1 MRRWLL
7 LALILFPIAALA
19 SSTSGGIFSV
29 APTDKSM
36 EYLGMTLGNIPG
48 TPIQTDKSS
57 TISAL
62 IYVFN
67 QVVFVLGI
75 LIIVYTTVVGTMHT
89 AQEGEF
95 LGKKWHPVLVPLRA
109 ALGVYLLLP
118 STTGYN
124 WIQITVMWFI
134 VQGVGAANAL
144 WKQVIVY
151 NQTHISVTSNSRN
164 VSLLNVG
171 GSVDGVFNANVC
183 MVVLNQ
189 NPTAM
194 TQLEEPI
201 SVYRWGNTIQW
212 GRLSHAGQEQPLCGS
227 VTLPTIGSALTS
239 TTTTTSQSQTEA
251 LASAVM
257 TIQAVLMSAA
267 EEAVNGGGTNTL
279 GANAFTTAANLLQT
293 TANNLSI
300 TMDSLDTINEQAIKN
315 GWIHAGSYYFQLVNN
330 TGAMGNISVNLATS
344 GANQTEFT
352 NLLGNTLS
360 STLLGTI
367 NSDVAS
373 YTQTTNNNI
382 STPPP
387 SGKLKLSPSSANSNV
402 NSILGS
408 IFGSLMDNLVN
419 SINNQITTGKSGTQD
434 PMIAMATFGSNL
446 TVAVELAFWGSL
458 ALIFGVWLL
467 SSILHCMNPLGP
479 SMDFLLAM
487 ALPITITILSL
498 LYMAG
503 ILLGLYIPLI
513 PYLVFTFCAIGWML
527 LVIEALLGSSLIALT
542 LVIPSEDEI
551 GKAGH
556 AIIILLGLFL
566 RPALMILGFIFAI
579 QLLTVAIK
587 MLNFGFW
594 ETMVSSTGG
603 SASFGIFGMVAVLM
617 IYTTIATT
625 LTHECFSLIYV
636 LPNKILRWMGG
647 GHEGDDDAMG
657 KVKELKGSSEK
668 GAAIG
673 KSAMGGVLTKFSPKK

>member
-1 MRRWLL
+1 M
-7 LALILFPIAALA
+7 ALILFPIAALA
-19 SSTSGGIFSV
+19 SSSSGGIFSV

-95 LGKKWHPVLVPLRA
+95 LGKKWHPILVPLRA
-109 ALGVYLLLP
+109 ALGIYLLLP
-118 STTGYN
+118 STAGYN

-183 MVVLNQ
+183 MTVLNQ

-194 TQLEEPI
+194 AQLGETI
-201 SVYRWGNTIQW
+201 SVFRWGNTIQW
-212 GRLSHAGQEQPLCGS
+212 GRLSHAGQELPLCGS
-227 VTLPTIGSALTS
+227 VTLPSIGNALTS

-257 TIQAVLMSAA
+257 AIQVELMSAA
-267 EEAVNGGGTNTL
+267 EEAVNGGGTNTM

-300 TMDSLDTINEQAIKN
+300 TMDSLDTINQQAITN

-330 TGAMGNISVNLATS
+330 SGAIGNISVNLATS
-344 GANQTEFT
+344 GPSQTEFT
-352 NLLGNTLS
+352 TLLGPTLS

-367 NSDVAS
+367 NSDISS
-373 YTQTTNNNI
+373 YTQTTDSNI
-382 STPPP
+382 ATPPP
-387 SGKLKLSPSSANSNV
+387 SGKLKLSPMSSHSGV
-402 NSILGS
+402 SSILGS
-408 IFGSLMDNLVN
+408 IFGDLMNNLVH

-458 ALIFGVWLL
+458 ALIFGIWLL

-479 SMDFLLAM
+479 AMDFLLSM
-487 ALPITITILSL
+487 ALPVTITILSL

-594 ETMVSSTGG
+594 ETMLSSTGG
-603 SASFGIFGMVAVLM
+603 SATFGIFGMAAVLM
-617 IYTTIATT
+617 IYVTIATT

-657 KVKELKGSSEK
+657 KVKELKGASEK
-668 GAAIG
+668 GAGTG
-673 KSAMGGVLTKFSPKK
+673 KAMIGGVLTKFSPKK